1 MTITWNT
8 LLSVAAIIAAI
19 IALWGYL
26 TKVVHFM
33 DRQKKQDEEIAEL
46 RKHHDEDIKA
56 IKEEQAVLCFGILAC
71 LKGLAEQG
79 CDGSVHDAIET
90 LDKHLNRKAHE

>member
-1 MTITWNT
+1 MTITWQT
-8 LLSVAAIIAAI
+8 ILSVAAIIAALL
-19 IALWGYL
+19 ALYNYFA
-26 TKVVHFM
+26 KVVRWM
-33 DRQKKQDEEIAEL
+33 DKQTKQDEELSKL
-46 RKHHDEDIKA
+46 RKRHDDDIKA
-56 IKEEQAVLCFGILAC
+56 IKEEQAVLCYGILAC

>member
-8 LLSVAAIIAAI
+8 LLSVAAIVAAAL
-19 IALWGYL
+19 ALWGYFA
-26 TKVVHFM
+26 KVVRWM
-33 DRQKKQDEEIAEL
+33 DRQTKQDEELNKL
-46 RKHHDEDIKA
+46 RKHHDEDIKD
-56 IKEEQAVLCFGILAC
+56 IKEEQAVLCYGILAC

-79 CDGSVHDAIET
+79 CDGAVHDAIET